1 MNLKAKPI
9 KNIDILNFVR
19 PNILKLKP
27 YVSAKNEFNDL
38 NKISIFLDANEN
50 PYKNGL
56 NRYPDPNQIK
66 LKSILSKI
74 KSIATENILLGNGS
88 DEILDLIFRAF
99 CEPAKDNVI
108 VNIPTFGMYK
118 VLADINNVS
127 CKKVFLKENFQLDV
141 KNILQHIDKN
151 TKLIFICSPNNPTGN
166 IMGKEDILSLVK
178 NSNALI
184 VIDEA
189 YIDFTN
195 LNSWIDEVNN
205 FDNLIITQTLSKAY
219 GMAGIRLGICY
230 TNPTIIEILQKIKMP
245 YSVSKMTQQKAI
257 ERLNNS
263 SLVKQEIR
271 DILQNKL
278 TLSEELLKIDFVEKI
293 YDSVTNFLLI
303 KVDNANK
310 RYSQLIEKGI
320 VVRNRTNEPL
330 CENCLRITIGTD
342 DEVEQLINT
351 FKLLN

>member
-1 MNLKAKPI
+1 MSLKGIPL
-9 KNIDILNFVR
+9 KNVGILNLVR
-19 PNILKLKP
+19 PNVLKLKP
-27 YVSAKNEFNDL
+27 YASAKNEFNDL
-38 NKISIFLDANEN
+38 NKKSIFLDANEN
-50 PYKNGL
+50 PYENGL
-56 NRYPDPNQIK
+56 NRYPDPDQKELK
-66 LKSILSKI
+66 LILSKMKCI
-74 KSIATENILLGNGS
+74 PTQNILLGNGS

-99 CEPAKDNVI
+99 CEPARDNII

-118 VLADINNVS
+118 VLADINNVY
-127 CKKVFLKENFQLDV
+127 CEKILLKSDFQLDV
-141 KNILQHIDKN
+141 KENLQNINKN

-195 LNSWIDEVNN
+195 TNSWIDEVNN

-230 TNPTIIEILQKIKMP
+230 ANPTIIEILQKIKMP
-245 YSVSKMTQQKAI
+245 YSVNKITQQKAI
-257 ERLNNS
+257 EKLNNS
-263 SLVKQEIR
+263 DLVKQEVKN
-271 DILQNKL
+271 ILQNKL
-278 TLSEELLKIDFVEKI
+278 TLSKELIKIDFVEKI
-293 YDSVTNFLLI
+293 YDSVTNFLLV

-330 CENCLRITIGTD
+330 CENCLRITIGTE
-342 DEVEQLINT
+342 DEVKQLINT

>member
-1 MNLKAKPI
+1 MSLKGIPL
-9 KNIDILNFVR
+9 KNVGILNLVR
-19 PNILKLKP
+19 PNVLKLKP
-27 YVSAKNEFNDL
+27 YASAKNEFNDL
-38 NKISIFLDANEN
+38 NKKSIFLDANEN
-50 PYKNGL
+50 PYENGL
-56 NRYPDPNQIK
+56 NRYPDPDQKELK
-66 LKSILSKI
+66 LILSKMKCI
-74 KSIATENILLGNGS
+74 PTQNILLGNGS

-99 CEPAKDNVI
+99 CEPARDNII

-118 VLADINNVS
+118 VLADINNVY
-127 CKKVFLKENFQLDV
+127 CEKILLKSDFQLDV
-141 KNILQHIDKN
+141 KENLQNINKN

-195 LNSWIDEVNN
+195 TNSWIDEVNN

-230 TNPTIIEILQKIKMP
+230 ANPTIIEILQKIKMP
-245 YSVSKMTQQKAI
+245 YSVNKITQQKAI
-257 ERLNNS
+257 EKLNNS
-263 SLVKQEIR
+263 DLVKQEVKN
-271 DILQNKL
+271 ILQNKL
-278 TLSEELLKIDFVEKI
+278 TLSKELIKIDFVEKI
-293 YDSVTNFLLI
+293 YDSVTNFLLV

-310 RYSQLIEKGI
+310 RYSQLVEKGI

-330 CENCLRITIGTD
+330 CENCLRITIGTE
-342 DEVEQLINT
+342 DEVKQLINT